1 MEKIIGHIELGASF
15 RKDYI
20 EIFIN
25 MLNKDERLLSKYNPG
40 KQDMQRLNLLS
51 IYESGEKEPIHACT
65 NLVVFLLNS
74 KPELEYSDFIM
85 EKFKNESSDDG
96 NDNLKIIL
104 KAIRSQYLKL
114 TNSFTETVD
123 KLYDMENRF
132 TAMIDEQNTL
142 IKNILNEHSEI
153 QKHLDGKENDI
164 KIINSRITDHVS
176 DVNKIKDK
184 ISKIEETTFKMQKLE
199 DFKLN

>member
-25 MLNKDERLLSKYNPG
+25 MLHKDERLLSKYNPG
-40 KQDMQRLNLLS
+40 RQDMQRLNLLS
-51 IYESGEKEPIHACT
+51 IQESGELDPIQTCT

-85 EKFKNESSDDG
+85 EKFKNDSQEDA

-104 KAIRSQYLKL
+104 KAIRSQQLKL
-114 TNSFTETVD
+114 TKSFGGTVD
-123 KLYDMENRF
+123 KLLDMENRF

-142 IKNILNEHSEI
+142 IKNILNEHSQI
-153 QKHLDGKENDI
+153 QKHLDGKESDI
-164 KIINSRITDHVS
+164 KIINARITDQVV
-176 DVNKIKDK
+176 DLNKIKDK
-184 ISKIEETTFKMQKLE
+184 IDKIEETTFKMQKLE